1 MNTIEWTQKA
11 YRQLRK
17 LRNPQVEETI
27 FDAVGTLVGWPECQN
42 VKHLVNHE
50 YQYRLRVGRYR
61 VFFDTSGDTITI
73 ITIQE
78 VKKRDEH
85 TY

>member
-1 MNTIEWTQKA
+1 MNTIKWAKKA

-17 LRNPQVEETI
+17 LRNPQAEETI
-27 FDAVGTLVGWPECQN
+27 FDAVGALAAWPECQH
-42 VKHLVNHE
+42 VKQLVNHE

-61 VFFDTSGDTITI
+61 VFFDASGDTITI

-78 VKKRDEH
+78 VKKRDEQ

>member
-1 MNTIEWTQKA
+1 MVCEQADNKA
-11 YRQLRK
+11 DVVPCDRL
-17 LRNPQVEETI
+17 P
-27 FDAVGTLVGWPECQN
+27 LVGWPECQN

>member
-1 MNTIEWTQKA
+1 MNRIEWSTKA

-17 LRNPQVEETI
+17 LRNPQAAEAI
-27 FDAVGTLVGWPECQN
+27 FDAVGSLASWPDCKD
-42 VKHLVNHE
+42 VKHLTNHE

-61 VFFDTSGDTITI
+61 VFFDVGEKTITI
-73 ITIQE
+73 ITVQE
-78 VKKRDEH
+78 VKKRDER

>member
-1 MNTIEWTQKA
+1 MSTVEWTQKA

-17 LRNPQVEETI
+17 LRNQQVEETI
-27 FDAVGTLVGWPECQN
+27 FDAVGTLAAWPDTQN
-42 VKHLVNHE
+42 VKHLINHE

-61 VFFDTSGDTITI
+61 VFFDVSGDTITI

>member
-1 MNTIEWTQKA
+1 MATIEWTTKA
-11 YRQLRK
+11 FRQLRK
-17 LRNPQVEETI
+17 IRNQQVEVTI
-27 FDAVGTLVGWPECQN
+27 YDAAGSLSSWPECAN
-42 VKHLVNHE
+42 IKRLVNHQ

-61 VFFDTSGDTITI
+61 VFFDVSGDTITI